1 MVREI
6 PVATYSQGASRYHP
20 KCAINSIVMSD
31 FVGLCVFQLL
41 CVVNITRA
49 PKMMILPLMGVAI
62 FLLLKLRSM
71 FGMANSD
78 VMLNKTWRKYKVYLI
93 TRTVI
98 LGFFLL
104 GFT

>member
-6 PVATYSQGASRYHP
+6 PIASYSQGASRYHP

-31 FVGLCVFQLL
+31 FVGLCIFQLL
-41 CVVNITRA
+41 CILNITRA
-49 PKMMILPLMGVAI
+49 PKMMILPLIGTAI
-62 FLLLKLRSM
+62 FFLLKLRSL

-98 LGFFLL
+98 WGLFLL

>member
-6 PVATYSQGASRYHP
+6 PIATYSQGASRYHP

-98 LGFFLL
+98 LGFFLM

>member
-1 MVREI
+1 
-6 PVATYSQGASRYHP
+6 
-20 KCAINSIVMSD
+20 
-31 FVGLCVFQLL
+31 
-41 CVVNITRA
+41 
-49 PKMMILPLMGVAI
+49 MGVAI

-71 FGMANSD
+71 FGIPNSD

-98 LGFFLL
+98 LSFFLL